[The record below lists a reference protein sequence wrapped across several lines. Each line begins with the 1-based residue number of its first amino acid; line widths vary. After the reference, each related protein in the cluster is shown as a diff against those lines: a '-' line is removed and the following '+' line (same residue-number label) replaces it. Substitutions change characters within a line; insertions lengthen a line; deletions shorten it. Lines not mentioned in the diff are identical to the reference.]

1 MQEKD
6 HLQALARRIRYGIL
20 ASTTRAGSGH
30 ASSSLSAVE
39 LAVALLFGGFFR
51 ADPDLPGHPNND
63 RLIFSKGHA
72 APLLYSLYAAA
83 GVISE
88 HELLTLRAFDSRLE
102 GHPPPVFPY
111 AEAATGSLGQGLSI
125 GVGMALNGKHLDRL
139 PYRTFVLLGDSEMA
153 EGSQWEALQL
163 AAHYELGNL
172 VGILD
177 VNRLGQRGETMYGHD
192 LEAYSRRVAA
202 FGWDV
207 FSVDGHSLEEIGQA
221 YQKALD
227 PDRSRPV
234 MIIARTLKGKG
245 VSLIEDM
252 EGWHGKPLPEADF
265 ERAVTELGDVDRDL
279 TGRISPPEDL
289 RPARYSPEP
298 AEPAEYEPGEEVST
312 REAYG
317 NALVGM
323 HADYPNMVAL
333 DGEVSN
339 STHAAGFAR
348 SYPDRF
354 LEMFVAEQNM
364 LGAALGLSL
373 RGKKPFVST
382 FAAFMTRALDQIRM
396 SRYSA
401 ADMVLVGSHAGISIG
416 QDGASQM
423 GLEDLAM
430 FRCVLDSV
438 VFHPCDAP
446 STEKVV
452 REAAELKGITYI
464 RTLRGKTPVLYGR
477 EEAFPPGGSKV
488 LRESRND
495 AYTVCAA
502 GITVHEALAAHKE
515 LLAEGIAIRVVDCYC
530 VKPLDRETLLRSGQ
544 TGGVLTVEDHYAQG
558 GLGEAVC
565 SALSHT
571 GIPVHCLAVDRL
583 PRSGKPGEL
592 MDYAGI
598 SAQAIAN
605 EIRSLLS
612 HGEDAL

>member
-1 MQEKD
+1 MANQD
-6 HLQALARRIRYGIL
+6 HLQALAKRIRYNIL

-39 LAVALLFGGFFR
+39 LATMLLFGGFFR
-51 ADPDLPGHPNND
+51 ADPDNPAHPNND

-88 HELLTLRAFDSRLE
+88 EELLGLRTFGSRLE
-102 GHPPPVFPY
+102 GHPTPAFPY

-163 AAHYELGNL
+163 AAHYDLGNL
-172 VGILD
+172 VAILD
-177 VNRLGQRGETMYGHD
+177 VNRLGQRGQTMYGHD
-192 LEAYSRRVAA
+192 LEAYSKRVSA
-202 FGWDV
+202 FGWDT
-207 FSVDGHSLEEIGQA
+207 FLTEGHSLEEIEHA
-221 YQKALD
+221 YRMALV
-227 PDRSRPV
+227 PGRARPV

-245 VSLIEDM
+245 VSLLEDK

-265 ERAVTELGDVDRDL
+265 ERAVAELGDVDKDL
-279 TGRISPPEDL
+279 TGRIPPPEDTS
-289 RPARYSPEP
+289 PAG
-298 AEPAEYEPGEEVST
+298 YEPKPDKPANYKPGESIST

-317 NALVGM
+317 NALAGM
-323 HADYPNMVAL
+323 HADYPDMVVL

-339 STHAAGFAR
+339 STHAASFAR
-348 SYPDRF
+348 SYPERF

-364 LGAALGLSL
+364 VGAALGLSL
-373 RGKKPFVST
+373 RGKKPFVSS
-382 FAAFMTRALDQIRM
+382 FAAFLTRAFDQIRM
-396 SRYSA
+396 SRYSEPN
-401 ADMVLVGSHAGISIG
+401 MVFAGSHAGISIG
-416 QDGASQM
+416 EDGASQM

-430 FRCVLDSV
+430 FRSVLDSV

-446 STEKVV
+446 STEQVV

-464 RTLRGKTPVLYGR
+464 RTLRGKTRVLYGR
-477 EEAFPPGGSKV
+477 KETFPPGGSKV
-488 LRESRND
+488 LRESDSD

-502 GITVHEALAAHKE
+502 GITVHEALAAYEE
-515 LLAEGIAIRVVDCYC
+515 LLAEGITIRVVDCYC
-530 VKPLDRETLLRSGQ
+530 IKPLDRETLVRSAE
-544 TGGVLTVEDHYAQG
+544 TGGVLTVEDHYPQG

-565 SALSHT
+565 STLSDT
-571 GIPVHCLAVDRL
+571 AIPVTCLAVDKL

-598 SAQAIAN
+598 SARAIA
-605 EIRSLLS
+605 ERIRSLLGNR
-612 HGEDAL
+612 HP